1 MVAVNIYGGLG
12 NQLFQYAFGKS
23 LAILKNEDLYVD
35 SSPFENYDLR
45 NFQLDKFNVSYKQ
58 STFNKL
64 GIYNIN
70 NKYKLHALRLI
81 NKYLKF
87 FSNIFFE
94 KELWVFDDSV
104 FNSKSFLYIGYW
116 QSFKY
121 FENIR
126 ELLLHEFTLKSSIG
140 TSNLDILSKITSSNS
155 ISLHVRRGDYVATS
169 SNHKISVCS
178 IAYYEEAIKIMIN
191 EIKDPVFF
199 IFSDDI
205 EWVKLNL
212 NLTSLTCEY
221 VDNNHNNPEFDLE
234 LMKNCKHNIIANS
247 TFSWWGAW
255 LNPTIGKKVIAPNV
269 WMYGL
274 PVSKDL
280 VPSDWILL

>member
-23 LAILKNEDLYVD
+23 IATLSEDDLYID
-35 SSPFENYDLR
+35 TSLFENYDLR
-45 NFQLDKFNVSYKQ
+45 NFQLDKFNVCYQQ
-58 STFNKL
+58 STSNKL

-81 NKYLKF
+81 NKYLKLF
-87 FSNIFFE
+87 PNIFFE
-94 KELWVFDDSV
+94 KELWVFDDKV
-104 FNSKSFLYIGYW
+104 FNSTSIIYVGYW

-126 ELLLHEFTLKSSIG
+126 DLLLQEFTLKNSIG
-140 TSNLDILSKITSSNS
+140 KINLDILSKITASNS
-155 ISLHVRRGDYVATS
+155 ISIHIRRGDYVATN
-169 SNHKISVCS
+169 SNHTISVCS
-178 IAYYEEAIKIMIN
+178 IAYYEEAIKIMIDD
-191 EIKDPVFF
+191 IQDPVFF

-205 EWVKLNL
+205 EWVKSNL
-212 NLTSLTCEY
+212 NLTARKCVY
-221 VDNNHNNPEFDLE
+221 VDNNSSNPEFDLE

-255 LNPTIGKKVIAPNV
+255 LNDTNGKKIIAPKI
-269 WMYGL
+269 WMYGA